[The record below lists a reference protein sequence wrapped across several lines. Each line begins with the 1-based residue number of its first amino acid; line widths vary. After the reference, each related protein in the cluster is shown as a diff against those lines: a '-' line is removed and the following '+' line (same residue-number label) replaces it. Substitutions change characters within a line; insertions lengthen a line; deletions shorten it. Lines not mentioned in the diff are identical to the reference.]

1 MGRRRRT
8 SARGGTTLKELSPQ
22 LQNQIAQYQQMQQQL
37 QVYATQRVQLEAN
50 LREVEQTLE
59 ELARLTDET
68 PVYRSIGILLVK
80 TTDREGL
87 RKELEET
94 KETLTIRIKTLQKQE
109 KAVGE
114 KFEELGAKIQSALG
128 PAPTAG

>member
-1 MGRRRRT
+1 M
-8 SARGGTTLKELSPQ
+8 KELSPQ

-37 QVYATQRVQLEAN
+37 QVYATQRVQLEAK

-59 ELARLTDET
+59 ELAKLTDET
-68 PVYRSIGILLVK
+68 PVYRSIGVLLVK
-80 TTDREGL
+80 TTDRESL

-94 KETLTIRIKTLQKQE
+94 RETLTVRIKTLQKQE

-114 KFEELGAKIQSALG
+114 KFEELSAKIQSALG
-128 PAPTAG
+128 SGPQVG

>member
-1 MGRRRRT
+1 M
-8 SARGGTTLKELSPQ
+8 KEISPQ
-22 LQNQIAQYQQMQQQL
+22 LQNQIAHYQQMQQQL
-37 QVYATQRVQLEAN
+37 QMYATQRVQLEAK

-59 ELARLTDET
+59 EIAKLTDAT

-80 TTDREGL
+80 TTDRDGL

-114 KFEELGAKIQSALG
+114 KFEELGEKIQSALG
-128 PAPTAG
+128 PGTAAG

>member
-1 MGRRRRT
+1 M
-8 SARGGTTLKELSPQ
+8 KELSPQ

-37 QVYATQRVQLEAN
+37 QVYATQRVQLEAK

-59 ELARLTDET
+59 ELANLKDET

-80 TTDREGL
+80 TSDREGL
-87 RKELEET
+87 RKELDET

-128 PAPTAG
+128 PAATAG

>member
-1 MGRRRRT
+1 M
-8 SARGGTTLKELSPQ
+8 KEISPQ

-37 QVYATQRVQLEAN
+37 QLYATQRVQLEAN
-50 LREVEQTLE
+50 LREVEETLE
-59 ELARLTDET
+59 ELAKLTDAT

-87 RKELEET
+87 KKELEET

-114 KFEELGAKIQSALG
+114 KFEELGSKIQSALG
-128 PAPTAG
+128 SGPKAG

>member
-1 MGRRRRT
+1 M
-8 SARGGTTLKELSPQ
+8 KEISPQ

-37 QVYATQRVQLEAN
+37 QVYATQRVQLEAK

-59 ELARLTDET
+59 ELAKLTAET
-68 PVYRSIGILLVK
+68 AVYRSIGVLLVK

-94 KETLTIRIKTLQKQE
+94 RETLTVRIKTLQKQE

-114 KFEELGAKIQSALG
+114 KFEELSAKIQSALG
-128 PAPTAG
+128 SGPQVG

>member
-1 MGRRRRT
+1 M
-8 SARGGTTLKELSPQ
+8 KEISPQ

-37 QVYATQRVQLEAN
+37 QLYATQRVQLEAK

-59 ELARLTDET
+59 ELGKLTDET
-68 PVYRSIGILLVK
+68 PVYRSIGVLLVK

-87 RKELEET
+87 RKDLEET
-94 KETLTIRIKTLQKQE
+94 KETLAVRIKTLQKQE

-114 KFEELGAKIQSALG
+114 KFEELSAKIQSALG
-128 PAPTAG
+128 PGPQAG

>member
-1 MGRRRRT
+1 M
-8 SARGGTTLKELSPQ
+8 KEISPQ

-37 QVYATQRVQLEAN
+37 QVYATQRVQLEAK

-59 ELARLTDET
+59 ELAKLTAET
-68 PVYRSIGILLVK
+68 AVYRSIGVLLVK

-94 KETLTIRIKTLQKQE
+94 RETLTVRIKTLQKQE

-114 KFEELGAKIQSALG
+114 KFEELSAKIQSALG
-128 PAPTAG
+128 SGPLAG